1 MITHLACIMDG
12 NRRWARQRGWLP
24 WYGHKEGAESIKT
37 VIEFCIEKQIQY
49 VSLYTFSAENL
60 QRPADEKKYLFDFLV
75 MQIKNNVTEL
85 IAKGVQVRFIGD
97 RSLFPETVLPTCE
110 LIEEQTKELTTLQLN
125 FLFCYG
131 SQQELLHGI
140 KAITQQVAQG
150 DLSPDAITHQTI
162 KQSLWLGDIPEPEV
176 IIRTGG
182 FKRLSN
188 FLLYQAAYSEL
199 YFLDCLWPELRKQ
212 DLQNVFDN
220 FVDCRR
226 NFGT

>member
-1 MITHLACIMDG
+1 MPACED
-12 NRRWARQRGWLP
+12 
-24 WYGHKEGAESIKT
+24 
-37 VIEFCIEKQIQY
+37 
-49 VSLYTFSAENL
+49 
-60 QRPADEKKYLFDFLV
+60 
-75 MQIKNNVTEL
+75 
-85 IAKGVQVRFIGD
+85 
-97 RSLFPETVLPTCE
+97 
-110 LIEEQTKELTTLQLN
+110 IEEQTKALTTLQLN

-131 SQQELLHGI
+131 SQQELLQGV
-140 KAITQQVAQG
+140 KTITQLVVQG
-150 DLSPDAITHQTI
+150 NLSPEAITHETI

-199 YFLDCLWPELRKQ
+199 YFLDCLWPELRKK
-212 DLQNVFDN
+212 DLQEVFDN